1 MARGKSAV
9 KSVIN
14 IGDADRADA
23 LRRASSTIIKA
34 QADIDEARAPVK
46 TAMGAVKAAGIDAK
60 VFKLFHGIRHL
71 ESDDQRV
78 KALRQVDV
86 VREALLG
93 DVETSDLFKSGAKA
107 ALPPDTA
114 AALRDASDQMAD
126 DEPPFDLGDE
136 PAEIEASND
145 EGGDGSAVV
154 EPPAAEADFEGA
166 ARDEGEVPE
175 DAGWAFNTG
184 RVAGRAGQDTNIF
197 DPDTPSWELWNKG
210 YAKGAAE
217 REAAAHRFSIEER
230 DDGLDLRDTTS
241 GDDVLTLGFGAGDEA
256 DALADALNTANAAV
270 DMSDVEIVAGIR
282 DIMVNADGVS
292 WVWCTRWQG
301 VADGGDI
308 PTQTDGEGST
318 LDDERRLTPSG
329 VDVTDVVLPT
339 PPKRGKPSATTLAE
353 AERVGREYHAL
364 GADRDSDQPEFFTPL
379 MVQAYRDGWDEAE
392 KAAKANDESV
402 VDAEIEVIPRL
413 VVRDGTRG
421 PVVFDTLA
429 DRPLIDCGTSAAGE
443 AWIAEITEERGES
456 LDGTPSAV
464 LREALVELAKAGSPR
479 PRSITPP
486 PVAGD
491 AAGLAAAV

>member
-1 MARGKSAV
+1 MGRKSAI

-14 IGDADRADA
+14 IGEADRADA
-23 LRRASSTIIKA
+23 LRLASSTIVKA

-71 ESDDQRV
+71 EDNVQRA

-86 VREALLG
+86 CREVLVG
-93 DVETSDLFKSGAKA
+93 EFETGDLFKSEARA

-126 DEPPFDLGDE
+126 DEPPLDLGDE

-154 EPPAAEADFEGA
+154 EPPAAEADFEGS
-166 ARDEGEVPE
+166 ARDEGDVPE

-184 RVAGRAGQDTNIF
+184 RDAGRAGLDTSANDF
-197 DPDTPSWELWNKG
+197 TPDTPSWELWSKG
-210 YAKGAAE
+210 HTKGAAE
-217 REAAAHRFSIEER
+217 REAAAARFAVLER
-230 DDGLDLRDTTS
+230 IDHGLCLRDTTS

-256 DALADALNTANAAV
+256 DALADALNTANAAA
-270 DMSDVEIVAGIR
+270 DMSDAEIVAGIR

-292 WVWCTRWQG
+292 WVWCGRWRG

-308 PTQTDGEGST
+308 PAQTDGEDT
-318 LDDERRLTPSG
+318 PPEDERRLTPSG
-329 VDVTDVVLPT
+329 VDVTDVALPT
-339 PPKRGKPSATTLAE
+339 PPKRGKPSAAALVE
-353 AERVGREYHAL
+353 AERVGREYHAR
-364 GADRDSDQPEFFTPL
+364 GAGRDSDHPTTFPAL
-379 MVQAYRDGWDEAE
+379 MIDAYRRGWDEAE
-392 KAAKANDESV
+392 NAAKADDESA
-402 VDAEIEVIPRL
+402 VDKPPRL
-413 VVRDGTRG
+413 VVRDGARG

-429 DRPLIDCGTSAAGE
+429 DRPLIDCGTVKTGE
-443 AWIAEITEERGES
+443 AWIAEITEDRGES

-464 LREALVELAKAGSPR
+464 LREALVDLAKSGSSR
-479 PRSITPP
+479 PRAITPP

-491 AAGLAAAV
+491 AGLAAAV